1 MHVEVLHKSE
11 GHCRVRGVDTIR
23 PSYPVVLPSVFH
35 IVGSYSIAMVLRRP
49 ERFLVYSR
57 CEKLG
62 CFGDLHMAGTRCSRY
77 GVLRT
82 RSRKECTV
90 AFEAQSLT
98 VMQILDEHMALGL
111 EIPEQGAPLNNEPHS
126 TQVLCEHTLIQGMAV
141 PVRNTTSLTRSPRA
155 GAESG
160 FCALPTPN
168 RHSYLYFASR
178 PFEA

>member
-98 VMQILDEHMALGL
+98 VMQTLGRAHGVRSRN
-111 EIPEQGAPLNNEPHS
+111 PRTRNPLITNHTRPKCCAS
-126 TQVLCEHTLIQGMAV
+126 T
-141 PVRNTTSLTRSPRA
+141 R
-155 GAESG
+155 
-160 FCALPTPN
+160 
-168 RHSYLYFASR
+168 
-178 PFEA
+178 